1 MAKSIFSF
9 FAGAGLLD
17 LGFEAEKYNI
27 VFVNEYEQSFL
38 NAYIYA
44 RQQRPNFA
52 QPRYGYHQGDINQYL
67 QGAERDTSLSN
78 IQREKKRHNT
88 VGFIGGPPCPDFS
101 VAGKNKGKD
110 GKNGILALSYV
121 KLIIQCQPDF
131 FVFENVKG
139 LVKTEK
145 HKPHDLG
152 LFITVQSR
160 TYSQKYNLVFQ

>member
-67 QGAERDTSLSN
+67 QGAERDTLLSN
-78 IQREKKRHNT
+78 IQRERKRHNT
-88 VGFIGGPPCPDFS
+88 VGFIGGHPARIFQ
-101 VAGKNKGKD
+101 
-110 GKNGILALSYV
+110 L
-121 KLIIQCQPDF
+121 
-131 FVFENVKG
+131 
-139 LVKTEK
+139 LVKTKEK
-145 HKPHDLG
+145 
-152 LFITVQSR
+152 TVK
-160 TYSQKYNLVFQ
+160 TGFWH

>member
-67 QGAERDTSLSN
+67 QGAERDTLLSN
-78 IQREKKRHNT
+78 IQRERKRHNT
-88 VGFIGGPPCPDFS
+88 IV
-101 VAGKNKGKD
+101 
-110 GKNGILALSYV
+110 IL
-121 KLIIQCQPDF
+121 
-131 FVFENVKG
+131 
-139 LVKTEK
+139 
-145 HKPHDLG
+145 KPHGLG

-160 TYSQKYNLVFQ
+160 TYSQKYNLVFL